1 MILGLDFITH
11 NDDTLRA
18 DEGQVQDDSKNNDIT
33 EEDDDCQQQVPECLQ
48 VVSHILSELDTST
61 DNISR
66 YHLH

>member
-1 MILGLDFITH
+1 MRLGPAEEQFLAMAGGGGG
-11 NDDTLRA
+11 DD
-18 DEGQVQDDSKNNDIT
+18 D